1 MKTKRLLE
9 SARMTCVIKSLYI
22 IGVTIGILSALTS
35 CDKNAHEGE
44 NGLTVSLSMP
54 NKDAVSDIRLW
65 VYQSDGAPI
74 DEYHYATAGELSSTL
89 LPLPAGDYVL
99 ITATNLVSPF
109 SPDMAVGSGVRPYEG
124 LTFRLD
130 DASASPAH
138 AHYGTQAVKVSG
150 DGTTHAEVAMS
161 RILAELQFTVKGVPA
176 NVVKAE
182 AKVVNTAKAFLP
194 YNGQLIPYTDI
205 ADLGSAVPEKG
216 VISFPLKRLMPVV
229 SEQTRADGGESTK
242 TLLQFTFH
250 YADGSAITF
259 NAEAPA
265 MENGGT
271 YTPEVVFDLFRPGIT
286 VTITE
291 INGWIKGETTEGEI
305 LNPNKE

>member
-1 MKTKRLLE
+1 MKIKTLL
-9 SARMTCVIKSLYI
+9 KSLYI
-22 IGVTIGILSALTS
+22 IGVTIGMLSALTS
-35 CDKNAHEGE
+35 CDKDAHEGE
-44 NGLTVSLSMP
+44 NGLAVSLSMP
-54 NKDAVSDIRLW
+54 NKDAVNDIRLW

-74 DEYHYATAGELSSTL
+74 DEYHYATASELSSTL

-99 ITATNLVSPF
+99 ISATNLVTPF
-109 SPDMAVGSGVRPYEG
+109 STNMAIGNGVRPYEG

-138 AHYGTQAVKVSG
+138 AHYGAQAVKVGG
-150 DGTTHAEVAMS
+150 DGITHAEVAMS

-194 YNGQLIPYTDI
+194 YSGQLIPYTDM
-205 ADLGSAVPEKG
+205 ADLGSTVPENG

-229 SEQTRADGGESTK
+229 NEQARAGGGESTK
-242 TLLQFTFH
+242 TLLQFTFY
-250 YADGSAITF
+250 YADGSTVTCR
-259 NAEAPA
+259 AEAPA

-271 YTPEVVFDLFRPGIT
+271 YTPEVVFDIFRPGII

-305 LNPNKE
+305 LNPNEE